1 MHENENKKD
10 EVVEEANAPLVL
22 VEAGDEELGALI
34 DQSLLSM
41 PLEKAQQQVIQ
52 RILEADTKD
61 ELKKQF
67 ELFNIT
73 QGKKNA
79 LRIIKLNSLLD
90 DVEDQAIERFN
101 KKPDQVSNKELLDY
115 MQVVSA
121 QIERS
126 QKYIDILEEKPMVQ
140 INKQKNEL
148 NISNITIGPQLDRES
163 KNRVKTAVAALLKE
177 INKKTAPERVEALVI
192 NPEDSSAD
200 VELLEPSPSDISN
213 PEDED

>member
-90 DVEDQAIERFN
+90 GVEDQAIKRFN
-101 KKPDQVSNKELLDY
+101 EKPDQVSNKELLDY

-126 QKYIDILEEKPMVQ
+126 QKYIDVLEEKPMVQ

-200 VELLEPSPSDISN
+200 VELLEPSLSDISN
-213 PEDED
+213 LEDED

>member
-1 MHENENKKD
+1 MYENENEKN

-22 VEAGDEELGALI
+22 IEAGDEELGAVI

-126 QKYIDILEEKPMVQ
+126 QKYIDVLEEKPMVQ

-148 NISNITIGPQLDRES
+148 NISNITIGPQLDREG

-200 VELLEPSPSDISN
+200 VELLEPSLSDISN